1 MEAASPVTPIHV
13 AQRTLEDP
21 HELSLRPFEHATADY
36 EALAT
41 IRNATLQA
49 TTLPEDYRPMS
60 AEEMRQY
67 YYRADFDMPSNAWL
81 MLHRHEPVAAAVVY
95 PTVIFTDRP
104 PGNFDMYVV
113 PAYWRHG
120 LGSRLLAHLEQAALQ
135 RGHRVLETTVAAEDE
150 QSKSFLSRKGFQVV
164 SHALHLVR
172 PTTDDLPPVQL
183 AEGYSIHSLAGLR
196 EPPEL
201 YMDTANRLGSYD
213 SNYTLVRPEDLE
225 RTVMSPAWDPAGIL
239 FLLDH
244 RERIVGVIRASGAG
258 SEHHRGYLHE
268 IRLEPSSRGKGLGT
282 AMLAA
287 ALHYLAEHGVS
298 RVELDTAGENTAA
311 QALALRSGFTLAR
324 HWLHFL
330 KPLAAREG

>member
-1 MEAASPVTPIHV
+1 VTPIHV
-13 AQRTLEDP
+13 AQHTLEDP
-21 HELSLRPFEHATADY
+21 HELSLLPFQPSHAAY
-36 EALAT
+36 AALAT

-49 TTLPEDYRPMS
+49 TTLPEDYSPISPNEMS
-60 AEEMRQY
+60 QY
-67 YYRADFDMPSNAWL
+67 YYRADFDLASNAWL
-81 MLHRHEPVAAAVVY
+81 MFHREEPVAAAVVY

-113 PAYWRHG
+113 PTYWRHG

-150 QSKSFLSRKGFQVV
+150 QSKGFLSRKGFQVV

-172 PTTDDLPPVQL
+172 PNTNDLPPVQL
-183 AEGYSIHSLAGLR
+183 AQGYSLRSLAGLR
-196 EPPEL
+196 EPPEF
-201 YMDTANRLGSYD
+201 YMDATNRLGSYD
-213 SNYTLVRPEDLE
+213 SNYTLLRPEELA
-225 RTVMSPAWDPAGIL
+225 RTASSPAWDPAGIL
-239 FLLDH
+239 FLLDPH
-244 RERIVGVIRASGAG
+244 QRIVGVIRASGAG
-258 SEHHRGYLHE
+258 SEQHRGYLHE

-282 AMLAA
+282 AMVAA
-287 ALHYLAEHGVS
+287 ALHYLAEHSVS